1 MRKEILVQRYSFSE
15 IHPYRDY
22 CKLSEKP
29 KNNAFNTF
37 KVDNWDFD
45 SESMNNIFVRSYNTH
60 TLELENKSEMRKK
73 NTKFFYSPESTGV
86 NVQLNG
92 YFKKNGAY
100 YTKNDRQ
107 IKQHFGRAFSS
118 IETYYYERSII
129 QNGDKLT
136 IKLYSQTKKRFV
148 NCKYFKK
155 ATTINGICLNLKTGD
170 ITTFEKAYNSNVMKA
185 RKNTFANLW
194 MSLDSLL
201 THFGGR
207 VDKFITNNDFK
218 TSIKIQ
224 KELSEEFSDKVFFE
238 TLYHFFNTFQ
248 NHKTIE
254 PNYGVKKDSNQ
265 WIYNNLIDLFVMIK
279 GIKTP
284 DNYRN
289 LITFCYPTK
298 PFLKKND
305 NKLVAAILDRLGIKS
320 KQTIKLLHKNP
331 DIDITSL
338 FRLKRYFGEEMF
350 KYLSNINIGIF
361 CKDMSDKTISP
372 YTNNF
377 YKEKVTYD
385 NTFYLNDTE
394 KYNLIKLFNE
404 YATVNEN
411 NHRMDTVLNSQLNQ
425 IDDHFLMIKK
435 LRDYYPDMMLRA
447 KNWQEFH
454 NEHLE
459 LSRLDRLIKKGSVIE
474 YVFDEK
480 LILMIE
486 EPIKVW
492 ELDGIYPSME
502 KYRMYYPVLLKQ
514 EMEYSEEGSHMH
526 HCVAS
531 YSNKEISIIVSLRAD
546 SVIGGERVTNEFDVR
561 DKTCTQSRYF
571 CNQVPPEHFEDA
583 LDALKRRIS
592 KYKYSIKSIEKR
604 VIPLTING
612 IDVTKTTL
620 PTDDVLGLF

>member
-1 MRKEILVQRYSFSE
+1 
-15 IHPYRDY
+15 
-22 CKLSEKP
+22 
-29 KNNAFNTF
+29 
-37 KVDNWDFD
+37 
-45 SESMNNIFVRSYNTH
+45 
-60 TLELENKSEMRKK
+60 
-73 NTKFFYSPESTGV
+73 
-86 NVQLNG
+86 
-92 YFKKNGAY
+92 
-100 YTKNDRQ
+100 
-107 IKQHFGRAFSS
+107 
-118 IETYYYERSII
+118 
-129 QNGDKLT
+129 
-136 IKLYSQTKKRFV
+136 
-148 NCKYFKK
+148 
-155 ATTINGICLNLKTGD
+155 
-170 ITTFEKAYNSNVMKA
+170 
-185 RKNTFANLW
+185 
-194 MSLDSLL
+194 
-201 THFGGR
+201 
-207 VDKFITNNDFK
+207 
-218 TSIKIQ
+218 
-224 KELSEEFSDKVFFE
+224 
-238 TLYHFFNTFQ
+238 
-248 NHKTIE
+248 
-254 PNYGVKKDSNQ
+254 
-265 WIYNNLIDLFVMIK
+265 MIK

-331 DIDITSL
+331 DIDIISL
-338 FRLKRYFGEEMF
+338 FRLKKYFGEEMF

-447 KNWQEFH
+447 KNWKEFH

-480 LILMIE
+480 LISMIE

-546 SVIGGERVTNEFDVR
+546 SVIGSERVTNEFDVR
-561 DKTCTQSRYF
+561 DKSCTQSRYF
-571 CNQVPPEHFEDA
+571 CNQVPPEHFEVA
-583 LDALKRRIS
+583 LDALKRRIG
-592 KYKYSIKSIEKR
+592 KYKYPIKSIEKR

>member
-1 MRKEILVQRYSFSE
+1 
-15 IHPYRDY
+15 
-22 CKLSEKP
+22 
-29 KNNAFNTF
+29 
-37 KVDNWDFD
+37 
-45 SESMNNIFVRSYNTH
+45 
-60 TLELENKSEMRKK
+60 
-73 NTKFFYSPESTGV
+73 
-86 NVQLNG
+86 
-92 YFKKNGAY
+92 
-100 YTKNDRQ
+100 
-107 IKQHFGRAFSS
+107 
-118 IETYYYERSII
+118 
-129 QNGDKLT
+129 
-136 IKLYSQTKKRFV
+136 
-148 NCKYFKK
+148 
-155 ATTINGICLNLKTGD
+155 
-170 ITTFEKAYNSNVMKA
+170 MKA

-218 TSIKIQ
+218 SSIKIQ

-248 NHKTIE
+248 NHKTTE
-254 PNYGVKKDSNQ
+254 PNYGVKRDSNQ

-350 KYLSNINIGIF
+350 KYLSNINIDIF
-361 CKDMSDKTISP
+361 CKNMSDKTISP

-447 KNWQEFH
+447 KNWKEFH

-480 LILMIE
+480 LISMIE

-546 SVIGGERVTNEFDVR
+546 SVIGNERVTNEFDVR
-561 DKTCTQSRYF
+561 DKSCTQSRYF